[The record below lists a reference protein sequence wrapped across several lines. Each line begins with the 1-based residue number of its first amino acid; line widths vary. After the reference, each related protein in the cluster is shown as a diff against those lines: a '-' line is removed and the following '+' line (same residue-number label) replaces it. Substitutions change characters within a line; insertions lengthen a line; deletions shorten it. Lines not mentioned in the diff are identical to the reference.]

1 MLCTII
7 ISAATEILMN
17 HQVMVLICHETIKLL
32 KQFVIKAPS
41 TLTRFNKSFKG
52 QFCKL
57 FVIKNTVEFLSLIF
71 SKLTLLTV
79 LKRKIKSKLL
89 LNNKAQV
96 PITQNLTF
104 KCFLCLMVRKSCF
117 SLKNTKN

>member
-1 MLCTII
+1 MLCTVI

-57 FVIKNTVEFLSLIF
+57 FAIKNTVEFLSLIF

-104 KCFLCLMVRKSCF
+104 QMFFVSNGQEKLFF
-117 SLKNTKN
+117 TKKY